1 MNRTLRRPMFRI
13 GGSAEGITSGL
24 DQTQLTASRPM
35 YNRGRVVRPGGY
47 AGEEEEYARM
57 KKILDQVRG
66 PRESQLPQFLMS
78 MGLDLVSRP
87 KSGNIFQQVATSAK
101 GPLDKWMAT
110 RAARGAEEDKLSAAL
125 LGDVMDVQARKE
137 LQEAKLASEE
147 RQARIDAGGK
157 DKKFEFE
164 GIHTALDKLIKQQRE
179 LEADLREAKT
189 GTGGVEGVPGKVDP
203 VSPKIDPD
211 QIRSIE
217 DSLEDNAKLQSLYVD
232 DEKDP
237 IRKTLLQAIAN
248 GEAVWSDLV
257 YYDETGELPPELLE
271 EGRKEGGRVGYQN
284 AGPVMPSAMP
294 NAMPSAMPVA
304 MQAPRPT
311 DQGQDDTVQDLSFEE
326 LRARL
331 PQEITNDIVKL
342 LSESKQ
348 ALVDFANIR
357 TQQDVNTFNQKYDVN
372 LVVPQEV

>member
-13 GGSAEGITSGL
+13 GGVAEGITSGL
-24 DQTQLTASRPM
+24 DQTQLTASRPG
-35 YNRGRVVRPGGY
+35 YENGNIVLERTKESFPEYQKALQDIRGERRSY
-47 AGEEEEYARM
+47 
-57 KKILDQVRG
+57 
-66 PRESQLPQFLMS
+66 LPQFLMS
-78 MGLDLVSRP
+78 MGLDLATRP
-87 KSGNIFQQVATSAK
+87 RSGNIFQQIATSAK
-101 GPLDKWMAT
+101 GPLDKWMET
-110 RAARGAEEDKLSAAL
+110 RAAREGIDDKLASAL
-125 LGDVMDVQARKE
+125 FGDVMDIETRKE
-137 LQEAKLASEE
+137 LQRKKLESEE

-179 LEADLREAKT
+179 LEADLREAQK

-257 YYDETGELPPELLE
+257 YYDETGELPPELLD

-284 AGPVMPSAMP
+284 AGSVMPSAMP

-304 MQAPRPT
+304 MQAPGPT

>member
-13 GGSAEGITSGL
+13 GGVAEGITSGL
-24 DQTQLTASRPM
+24 DQPQLTASRPG
-35 YNRGRVVRPGGY
+35 YETGNIVLERTKESFPEYQKALQDIRGERRSY
-47 AGEEEEYARM
+47 
-57 KKILDQVRG
+57 
-66 PRESQLPQFLMS
+66 LPQFLMS
-78 MGLDLVSRP
+78 MGLDLATRP
-87 KSGNIFQQVATSAK
+87 RSGNIFQQVATSAK
-101 GPLDKWMAT
+101 GPLDKWMET
-110 RAARGAEEDKLSAAL
+110 RAAREGIDDKLASAL
-125 LGDVMDVQARKE
+125 FGDVMDIETRKE
-137 LQEAKLASEE
+137 LQRKKLESEE

-157 DKKFEFE
+157 DKQFEFE
-164 GIHTALDKLIKQQRE
+164 GIHTALDKLIKQQRK
-179 LEADLREAKT
+179 LEADLREAQK

-203 VSPKIDPD
+203 VPPKIDQD

-271 EGRKEGGRVGYQN
+271 EGRKEGGRVGYAN

-304 MQAPRPT
+304 MQAPGPT

>member
-1 MNRTLRRPMFRI
+1 M
-13 GGSAEGITSGL
+13 S
-24 DQTQLTASRPM
+24 
-35 YNRGRVVRPGGY
+35 
-47 AGEEEEYARM
+47 
-57 KKILDQVRG
+57 IL
-66 PRESQLPQFLMS
+66 
-78 MGLDLVSRP
+78 
-87 KSGNIFQQVATSAK
+87 K
-101 GPLDKWMAT
+101 
-110 RAARGAEEDKLSAAL
+110 
-125 LGDVMDVQARKE
+125 
-137 LQEAKLASEE
+137 
-147 RQARIDAGGK
+147 
-157 DKKFEFE
+157 
-164 GIHTALDKLIKQQRE
+164 
-179 LEADLREAKT
+179 
-189 GTGGVEGVPGKVDP
+189 
-203 VSPKIDPD
+203 
-211 QIRSIE
+211 
-217 DSLEDNAKLQSLYVD
+217 
-232 DEKDP
+232 

-284 AGPVMPSAMP
+284 AGSVMPSAMP

-304 MQAPRPT
+304 MQAPGPT

>member
-13 GGSAEGITSGL
+13 GGVAEGITSGL
-24 DQTQLTASRPM
+24 DQTQLTASRPG
-35 YNRGRVVRPGGY
+35 YENGNIVLERTKESFPEYQKALQDIRGERRSY
-47 AGEEEEYARM
+47 
-57 KKILDQVRG
+57 
-66 PRESQLPQFLMS
+66 LPQFLMS
-78 MGLDLVSRP
+78 MGLDLATRP
-87 KSGNIFQQVATSAK
+87 RSGNIFQQIATSAK
-101 GPLDKWMAT
+101 GPLDKWMET
-110 RAARGAEEDKLSAAL
+110 RAAREGIDDKLASAL
-125 LGDVMDVQARKE
+125 FGDVMDIETRKE
-137 LQEAKLASEE
+137 LQRKKLESEE

-284 AGPVMPSAMP
+284 AGSVMPSAMP

-304 MQAPRPT
+304 MQAPGPT

>member
-13 GGSAEGITSGL
+13 GGVAEGITSGL
-24 DQTQLTASRPM
+24 DQPQLTASRPG
-35 YNRGRVVRPGGY
+35 YETGNIVLERTKESFPEYQKALQDIRGERRSY
-47 AGEEEEYARM
+47 
-57 KKILDQVRG
+57 
-66 PRESQLPQFLMS
+66 LPQFLMS
-78 MGLDLVSRP
+78 MGLDLATRP
-87 KSGNIFQQVATSAK
+87 RSGNIFQQVATSAK
-101 GPLDKWMAT
+101 GPLDKWMET
-110 RAARGAEEDKLSAAL
+110 RAAREGIDDKLASAL
-125 LGDVMDVQARKE
+125 FGDVMDIETRKE
-137 LQEAKLASEE
+137 LQRKKLESEE
-147 RQARIDAGGK
+147 RQARIEAGGK
-157 DKKFEFE
+157 DKQFEFE
-164 GIHTALDKLIKQQRE
+164 GIHTALDKLIKQQRK
-179 LEADLREAKT
+179 LEADLREAQK

-203 VSPKIDPD
+203 VPPKIDQD

-271 EGRKEGGRVGYQN
+271 EGRKEGGRVGYAN

-304 MQAPRPT
+304 MQAPGPT
-311 DQGQDDTVQDLSFEE
+311 DQGRDDTVQDLSFEE